1 VSRRQKGNGKQGVP
15 PPPPP
20 PAPEAENTRRAFP
33 PLYLPLGLNHF

>member
-1 VSRRQKGNGKQGVP
+1 VSRMQKGNGKQGVP